1 MRGLAITSLAL
12 GIIGIL
18 ICWIGIGIIPA
29 VLALTFGLIACFKRI
44 ARGMA
49 IAGLVLG
56 IIGTIISAGVIYM
69 GTHPE
74 IIWQAGEEMLKDLK
88 EKEKFLERYSE
99 DIREKAAKNAN
110 IPDML
115 MLTNPERYMDLV
127 IKELKKHPERYPK
140 KAEEEKRL
148 KKKK

>member
-1 MRGLAITSLAL
+1 MRGLAISSLVL

-29 VLALTFGLIACFKRI
+29 VLALIFGAIACFKRI

-56 IIGTIISAGVIYM
+56 IIGTIISANVIYM

-74 IIWQAGEEMLKDLK
+74 IIWQAAEESLNDIQ
-88 EKEKFLERYSE
+88 EKEKFLNRYSE
-99 DIREKAAKNAN
+99 DVREKAAKNAN

-127 IKELKKHPERYPK
+127 IKELKKYPERYPTK
-140 KAEEEKRL
+140 LEKNKIT
-148 KKKK
+148 KKK